1 MCLSIPSKVVEV
13 NKDEVTA
20 IVDTMGV
27 KRKVGIDFI
36 ADEVEEGDYVLIH
49 IGYAMNI
56 IDEEDALESIK
67 VYQEILEKMDEE
79 QRQEVQESMVKESD
93 NCPNGGVT

>member
-13 NKDEVTA
+13 NEEERTA

-27 KRKVGIDFI
+27 KRKASIEFI
-36 ADEVEEGDYVLIH
+36 ADEVKVGDYVLIH

-56 IDEEDALESIK
+56 IDEEYAQESLK
-67 VYQEILEKMDEE
+67 LYQEIIESIEE
-79 QRQEVQESMVKESD
+79 EDRRQMIEESD
-93 NCPNGGVT
+93 NCPSGSGA